1 MDFMP
6 LSDEELIEEL
16 RTIANEI
23 REEAYEKGS
32 LDLAFK
38 AHVLFTAIHNLNNPP
53 VAQAAG

>member
-53 VAQAAG
+53 VAIG